1 LTKIGG
7 DSSSSSPSR
16 IFGAVTKFF
25 GGRSSPPDDMK
36 RIQVAL
42 EGLCADLEKTLHT
55 LSKYSDEDK
64 KISRLTLEV
73 KIALKACSDWAD
85 QIEQRRIS
93 STLLADIEGK
103 AKSLGFAISN
113 EVLEQTLR
121 IQRKQDELKKI
132 QSLSLKK
139 PLEYYADGKYLITE
153 KKWYEAKEQFLFY
166 RNFVLQGTPVSSKD
180 GDGGIRS
187 PKEDSHLKYLA
198 HVESQ
203 LSEVENNPLFTQP
216 LPGHS
221 APKKKSEY
229 EVLWEKWEATHMG
242 KK

>member
-1 LTKIGG
+1 
-7 DSSSSSPSR
+7 
-16 IFGAVTKFF
+16 
-25 GGRSSPPDDMK
+25 MK

-221 APKKKSEY
+221 APKKK
-229 EVLWEKWEATHMG
+229 K
-242 KK
+242 